1 MGRPPTWADLVG
13 NPKIEVVFELD
24 GTLHTA
30 IIRNEKQWDSVKD
43 IYWEK
48 IVSYKI
54 MMTGAI
60 E

>member
-1 MGRPPTWADLVG
+1 MSRPPTWADLVG
-13 NPKIEVVFELD
+13 KPKIEIVFVID
-24 GTLHTA
+24 GVLHTA

-43 IYWEK
+43 FYWDK
-48 IVSYKI
+48 VVSYKI